1 MSGSIVKGYY
11 SRSCEEYIADIREQI
26 HNYKDPQTTNTNTE
40 NKTISTKIKD
50 EYISSSQ
57 SSSDQQSSS
66 TYAKPNSNVNGAELE
81 KLCSKFENKWLW
93 CQSYLWTQS
102 MLNCNLSAVDIASS
116 NYGQKTVEING
127 GKTALDFTTVNGE
140 PKIYS
145 LNEIYQYVKDDLET
159 IIQYKVVEP
168 SSDQAV
174 PKEVEKLGEWY
185 VEHWNEISVSYVS
198 SEGKI
203 VSTEDKELTREEEM
217 KLYALKSAVLSK
229 QLWANEKSG
238 VPKED
243 YKIRDFLSFTG
254 GQSAK
259 LTGVPDT
266 SYLFKLANQ
275 QRSSFADK
283 LKL

>member
-26 HNYKDPQTTNTNTE
+26 HNYKDPQTINTNTE
-40 NKTISTKIKD
+40 NKTISTEIKD
-50 EYISSSQ
+50 EYIPSLQ

-66 TYAKPNSNVNGAELE
+66 AYAKPNSNANSSELE
-81 KLCSKFENKWLW
+81 KLYNQSVEKTWWLW
-93 CQSYLWTQS
+93 YRDYLYMQSI
-102 MLNCNLSAVDIASS
+102 LNCSLSAVDIASS
-116 NYGQKTVEING
+116 NYGQKTIEING
-127 GKTALDFTTVNGE
+127 GKTAIDFTVVNGE

-145 LNEIYQYVKDDLET
+145 LEEIYQYVKDDPDT
-159 IIQYKVVEP
+159 IIKYEIVKP
-168 SSDQAV
+168 SPNKPV

-185 VEHWNEISVSYVS
+185 VEHWNEISLSYVS

-203 VSTEDKELTREEEM
+203 VSTEDNELTREEEM

-238 VPKED
+238 VPKEN
-243 YKIRDFLSFTG
+243 YRIRDFLSLTG
-254 GQSAK
+254 GKSAK

-275 QRSSFADK
+275 KQ
-283 LKL
+283 L